1 MNPREG
7 YSIVR
12 FELKTELH
20 GKLKSW
26 LRSNDQT
33 LNKFLGEIT
42 LKSMKENKIIDQKAE
57 N

>member
-20 GKLKSW
+20 EKLKSW

-42 LKSMKENKIIDQKAE
+42 LKSMKENTKGGIVF
-57 N
+57 